1 MKKLKKYFCFLF
13 IYDFLF
19 PIVYSYFLI
28 IIPKNKKIK
37 VKLTNIKNFKILKNI
52 AK

>member
-1 MKKLKKYFCFLF
+1 MKKKYFCFLF

-28 IIPKNKKIK
+28 ILPKNKKIK